1 MNAYLDKYASS
12 PPVGLSACLIPLSVH
27 AMHKPSL
34 IRPVPD
40 LTTYL
45 TLALVSAI
53 WGGTFVAGRAMSG
66 ELPPMFMA
74 SVRFILAT
82 AALASILAIS
92 KAGFV
97 KIGWSQAIRIAG
109 LGFSGI
115 YAYNIFFF
123 YGLDHTSASRA
134 SLIVAINPAVMAIFS
149 CLFLKE
155 RVSIVQ
161 TLGIA
166 LCLLGAAFVIIGKS
180 PDGLLVGPGHWTGDA
195 LILGCV
201 LSWVVYSVFCRSI
214 VREIGALHTVAYSV
228 FAGTAMLTITAIA
241 TGQMNSAGW
250 DALSI
255 RNILCLLYLGV
266 IGSAL
271 AYVLYYDSIRRI
283 GATRAGSFIALN
295 PLTAVLAGAMLLGEQ
310 LTALMLVGGSL
321 VIGGILLVNRRPA
334 TTPASPA
341 AMTANNDD
349 AGAKA
354 TAK

>member
-1 MNAYLDKYASS
+1 
-12 PPVGLSACLIPLSVH
+12 
-27 AMHKPSL
+27 MHKPSL

-149 CLFLKE
+149 CVFLKE

-161 TLGIA
+161 TRSHRRRGARGASGDHRSQGCGGRALRLEGEGRGCKRCAGCRQYPSGDRYRKRACSGPCRRACGDPKNCSSSVEPCKAVVDDCPCWIA
-166 LCLLGAAFVIIGKS
+166 
-180 PDGLLVGPGHWTGDA
+180 
-195 LILGCV
+195 CV
-201 LSWVVYSVFCRSI
+201 
-214 VREIGALHTVAYSV
+214 
-228 FAGTAMLTITAIA
+228 TA
-241 TGQMNSAGW
+241 S
-250 DALSI
+250 
-255 RNILCLLYLGV
+255 
-266 IGSAL
+266 
-271 AYVLYYDSIRRI
+271 
-283 GATRAGSFIALN
+283 
-295 PLTAVLAGAMLLGEQ
+295 
-310 LTALMLVGGSL
+310 
-321 VIGGILLVNRRPA
+321 
-334 TTPASPA
+334 
-341 AMTANNDD
+341 
-349 AGAKA
+349 K
-354 TAK
+354 